1 MQLSEQIQRVATS
14 ATMAMTQAARDRL
27 KAGHPVISL
36 SAGEPDFATP
46 DHILE
51 AAHRAMLDG
60 KNGLHGGRRYCRV
73 EAGHCRQVRARQ

>member
-1 MQLSEQIQRVATS
+1 MQLSEHIQRVATS
-14 ATMAMTQAARDRL
+14 ATMAMTQAARDRRR
-27 KAGHPVISL
+27 AGHPVISL

-60 KNGLHGGRRYCRV
+60 KTGYTAVDGIA
-73 EAGHCRQVRARQ
+73 EFETGHCGEIRAR